1 MVLFEV
7 RLVSPARCSIGNFG
21 PNFMITAG
29 VVRSISMWYVR
40 CTFVITLL
48 TAVGCRCR
56 FSGD

>member
-7 RLVSPARCSIGNFG
+7 RLVSPASSSIGNFG
-21 PNFMITAG
+21 ANFMITAG
-29 VVRSISMWYVR
+29 VVRSISMWYVP
-40 CTFVITLL
+40 CTFVITRL